1 MREVINGAA
10 RSSCGDR
17 IQIGARAEIG
27 ARQQRGETPHSDA
40 AGELRSG
47 ETEGGVAGGARDGAR
62 TACGGARDGA
72 RTACGG
78 DRQLMEQRGDVEVIA
93 ACADGGRH
101 I

>member
-47 ETEGGVAGGARDGAR
+47 ETEGGVAGGARDGAS
-62 TACGGARDGA
+62 
-72 RTACGG
+72 TACGG